1 MFFWLTLTDI
11 ACVYPICSGVEMY
24 PRYCLFLG
32 LTMCTLSLTCDSH
45 RQEQREYVMKS
56 IELQT
61 VGDGSPVK
69 NHQQK
74 PRWSVTCSAC
84 LDLLNIFEDLLQ
96 DLSIGVMN
104 IKREHLAFFNAVH
117 VKVVEQKYPVN
128 ESVCSQI
135 LQPWNSTPFCFHCF
149 VLRKDHCCG
158 KDLPSTNPGDSSIKR
173 HESFET
179 ELRELR
185 ILTLK
190 IQHVGKNL

>member
-1 MFFWLTLTDI
+1 
-11 ACVYPICSGVEMY
+11 
-24 PRYCLFLG
+24 
-32 LTMCTLSLTCDSH
+32 
-45 RQEQREYVMKS
+45 MKS

-74 PRWSVTCSAC
+74 PRWSVTCSAR

-104 IKREHLAFFNAVH
+104 INREHLALFNVVH
-117 VKVVEQKYPVN
+117 VKVVEQKCPVN

-135 LQPWNSTPFCFHCF
+135 LQPWNSTTYCFHCF

-158 KDLPSTNPGDSSIKR
+158 KDLPATTPGDSSIER

-179 ELRELR
+179 ELREPR

-190 IQHVGKNL
+190 IQHVGKDL